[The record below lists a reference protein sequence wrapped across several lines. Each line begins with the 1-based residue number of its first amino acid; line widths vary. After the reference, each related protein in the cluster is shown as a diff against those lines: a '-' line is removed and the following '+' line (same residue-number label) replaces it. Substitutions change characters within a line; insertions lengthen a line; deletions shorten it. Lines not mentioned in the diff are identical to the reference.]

1 MNFQDHFGAPLPFPE
16 HLNDTLVPA
25 STVNATPVAPP
36 LILMKSTSMTLTALI
51 AFDRS
56 ALDTSIAAKK

>member
-1 MNFQDHFGAPLPFPE
+1 MNFQDQVGDTLPFPE
-16 HLNDTLVPA
+16 HLNEIFVPT

-36 LILMKSTSMTLTALI
+36 LILMKSTSMALTALI

-56 ALDTSIAAKK
+56 ALDTNIAATK

>member
-1 MNFQDHFGAPLPFPE
+1 MNFQDQVGNPLPFPE

-25 STVNATPVAPP
+25 STVNATPVGFP
-36 LILMKSTSMTLTALI
+36 LILMKSTSMPLTALI

-56 ALDTSIAAKK
+56 ALDTNIAAKK